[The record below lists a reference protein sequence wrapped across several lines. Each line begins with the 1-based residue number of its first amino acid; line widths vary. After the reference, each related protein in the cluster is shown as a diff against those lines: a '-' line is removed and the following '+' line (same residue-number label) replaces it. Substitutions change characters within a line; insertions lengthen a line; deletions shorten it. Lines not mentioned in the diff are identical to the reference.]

1 MRQPRERIGYA
12 LAIVGSIVF
21 VVSMFLRIWGISYDY
36 LGGRG
41 PWTWMTAGWRLWL
54 YSGAVIICV
63 TAVVGLFRSG
73 PSTRWALAGATAT
86 WVVSWLGWFIP
97 PVKYHSISFTG
108 IVIVVAGACLVALRR
123 HPEGEPAPP
132 ATNRL
137 ACVLI
142 LVGCLAFVASLVIP
156 TLVAYP
162 RSLHHVSF
170 WSLWTSTLN
179 SNLQPDLDAIWIP
192 GGVLIL
198 CAIAVRGL
206 SGRVVSRAGLGA
218 ATLVWALSWTG
229 FFLIYGLVGPKA
241 PIVSWAWLFFIMVV
255 CAGAI
260 IPFIGRKDGGR
271 NGSDLEPVAAT
282 SGG

>member
-12 LAIVGSIVF
+12 LAIVGSVVF
-21 VVSMFLRIWGISYDY
+21 VVSMFLRTQYDY
-36 LGGRG
+36 DYDNVGGRG
-41 PWTWMTAGWRLWL
+41 PGTMAAGWRLWL

-63 TAVVGLFRSG
+63 TAVVGLLRSG

-86 WVVSWLGWFIP
+86 WVVSWWGWFIP
-97 PVKYHSISFTG
+97 PEKHHAIAFTG
-108 IVIVVAGACLVALRR
+108 IAIVVAGACLVALRR
-123 HPEGEPAPP
+123 HPEGDHAPP

-137 ACVLI
+137 ACALI
-142 LVGCLAFVASLVIP
+142 LFGCLAFVASLVIP
-156 TLVAYP
+156 TLVLIP
-162 RSLHHVSF
+162 SMHRVSF
-170 WSLWTSTLN
+170 WSWWMSILN
-179 SNLQPDLDAIWIP
+179 GNLQHDLDAIWIL

-229 FFLIYGLVGPKA
+229 FFLIYGFGERGA
-241 PIVSWAWLFFIMVV
+241 PMVRWAWLSFIMVV

-260 IPFIGRKDGGR
+260 IPFIGRKDGER
-271 NGSDLEPVAAT
+271 NGSDLEPVAAA